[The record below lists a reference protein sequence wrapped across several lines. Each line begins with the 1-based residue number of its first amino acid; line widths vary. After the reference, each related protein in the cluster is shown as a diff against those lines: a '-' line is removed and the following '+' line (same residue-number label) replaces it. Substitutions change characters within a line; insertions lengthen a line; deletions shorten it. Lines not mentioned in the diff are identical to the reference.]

1 MPGIVMGGLSGRLFG
16 ELLREADIHPGL
28 TPGAFALLGA
38 GAVLTGM
45 SRMTITLVAILTE
58 VCCMCA
64 LRVHCIRA
72 TSSPYPHHIPTI
84 SSPYPHHILTTPH
97 HTSPHLTTLT
107 TPHQGGRGRRDHAS
121 DHHLPGGRSH
131 RRGYHR

>member
-1 MPGIVMGGLSGRLFG
+1 MQTALATVAG

-58 VCCMCA
+58 VGMGTAHCTAWA
-64 LRVHCIRA
+64 LRTCTAWALH
-72 TSSPYPHHIPTI
+72 
-84 SSPYPHHILTTPH
+84 
-97 HTSPHLTTLT
+97 
-107 TPHQGGRGRRDHAS
+107 G
-121 DHHLPGGRSH
+121 H
-131 RRGYHR
+131 RVGTA